1 MTLGAF
7 IVLVFV
13 VVALCWIATWA
24 LGYFFPG
31 HNPLFDKLI
40 IGLGIF
46 IVLWQLVAAL
56 GLLGYDPVIP
66 KLRG

>member
-13 VVALCWIATWA
+13 VAALCWFATWA
-24 LGYFFPG
+24 LGYFLPN

-40 IGLGIF
+40 VGLGIF
-46 IVLWQLVAAL
+46 IVLWNLIAAL
-56 GLLGYDPVIP
+56 GLFGFDPMIP
-66 KLRG
+66 RVR

>member
-31 HNPLFDKLI
+31 HNPIFDKLI
-40 IGLGIF
+40 WGLGIF
-46 IVLWQLVAAL
+46 IVLMKLIAAL
-56 GLLGYDPVIP
+56 GLLGFDPAIP
-66 KLRG
+66 RIR